1 MLRRTYGPQPVTRA
15 IALLGW
21 VCLVLDAAF
30 VVALIVIRDA
40 GDDAAGRGVGRGWG
54 LVLLP
59 VLLIAAGLLYRGTK
73 SGSQLGAISGT
84 LIVALPF
91 IFLAKGKLD
100 QVRENSANRAQE
112 AQHGQF
118 GDARLKALAQAIDAG
133 DTTGLQTLLA
143 SYKASVTA
151 PDYTQRDASGETLLG
166 FAVTRAMDYTGT
178 DDKVSALRIV
188 LQNGVPYAADAQ
200 ELGLDWS
207 FAALVDSRAKGAEI
221 AAIALDAGADPNQ
234 QARYDKYPVILS
246 YQVPLPQL
254 QLLVQHG
261 ADVQARN
268 ELGEST
274 LMNAIR
280 FKRFPEALFFLEQGV
295 DPDYA
300 TSDGRTARTEL
311 KRVEDEYAEA
321 QRPMEP
327 GHDAFVA
334 ALAAHR
340 TSARH

>member
-1 MLRRTYGPQPVTRA
+1 MTRV
-15 IALLGW
+15 IALIGW
-21 VCLVLDAAF
+21 VCLALDAAF
-30 VVALIVIRDA
+30 VIALIVVRDA
-40 GDDAAGRGVGRGWG
+40 GNDAAGRGVGRGWG
-54 LVLLP
+54 VVLLP
-59 VLLIAAGLLYRGTK
+59 VLLIAAGVLYWGTK
-73 SGSQLGAISGT
+73 SGSKAVTIGGT

-91 IFLAKGKLD
+91 MLLAQGKI
-100 QVRENSANRAQE
+100 QQMRANSADRAQK

-118 GDARLKALAQAIDAG
+118 GDARLNALAQAIDAG

-143 SYKASVTA
+143 SYKASATA

-166 FAVTRAMDYTGT
+166 FAATRALDYSGT

-200 ELGLDWS
+200 KVGLDWS
-207 FAALVDSRAKGAEI
+207 FAALVDTRDKGVAI

-234 QARYDKYPVILS
+234 KAQYDDYPAILS
-246 YQVPLPQL
+246 YEVRLPQL

-268 ELGEST
+268 AQGEST

-280 FKRFPEALFFLEQGV
+280 FKHFPEALFFLEQGV

-311 KRVEDEYAEA
+311 KRVEDEYAA
-321 QRPMEP
+321 TQRPMEP
-327 GHDAFVA
+327 GYGEFVA

-340 TSARH
+340 TSARA